1 MRRRARARRGGFTL
15 VELLVVVAIIAVLVS
30 YVGPHYLAQLGKSE
44 TGAARAQIDAFEKA
58 LEHYRID
65 MGKFPSTEQGLA
77 ALVRQPAGEARWVG
91 PYLKK
96 DIPLDPWGRAYEY
109 RAPGAGGKD
118 FEILSRGR
126 DGAPSGNGPDA
137 DVSN

>member
-1 MRRRARARRGGFTL
+1 MRGRGRAPATGFTL

-30 YVGPHYLAQLGKSE
+30 YVGPRYLAQLGKSE

-65 MGKFPSTEQGLA
+65 TGKFPSTEQGLA
-77 ALVRQPAGEARWVG
+77 ALVRQPAGEARWAG

-96 DIPLDPWGRAYEY
+96 DVPLDPWGRAYEY
-109 RAPGAGGKD
+109 RAPGGSGKD
-118 FEILSRGR
+118 FELLSRGR
-126 DGAPSGNGPDA
+126 DGAPGGSGPDA